1 MEKTEINMA
10 RNVDTKN
17 NKRTLL
23 TPCRRIG
30 LNRKS
35 FGSTPPMSSYPKTSC
50 QSENEHQ
57 LNELDVKLEIEK
69 YTPKKIVPNFLESRC
84 YSRNKK
90 FKKSTSCHI
99 SPANEDKNS
108 NISNVLI
115 SNMSNI
121 NNDDTSLPKDIDFE
135 TKRIQ
140 QQIFQ
145 KLNEVKCLES
155 ELINVKQVS
164 YLFKLN

>member
-1 MEKTEINMA
+1 MNMEQNA
-10 RNVDTKN
+10 DTKT

-35 FGSTPPMSSYPKTSC
+35 FGSTPPMSSYPKSSTK
-50 QSENEHQ
+50 SENEHQ
-57 LNELDVKLEIEK
+57 LNEPDVKLEIEK
-69 YTPKKIVPNFLESRC
+69 YDTPKKVPNFLGSRC
-84 YSRNKK
+84 YSGNKK
-90 FKKSTSCHI
+90 FKKSTACPI
-99 SPANEDKNS
+99 TQANEDKSS

-115 SNMSNI
+115 SNMSII
-121 NNDDTSLPKDIDFE
+121 NNDDTSVPIDVDFE

-164 YLFKLN
+164 YFKLN